1 MVGRY
6 SSVISAPPLT
16 PNIADESM
24 VCINWLINYGSS
36 AMVASRT
43 VGTVEF
49 VGQQLMLVAVGGH
62 ALARPTDRDSW
73 RNSRSF
79 DEQ

>member
-1 MVGRY
+1 M
-6 SSVISAPPLT
+6 
-16 PNIADESM
+16 
-24 VCINWLINYGSS
+24 
-36 AMVASRT
+36 
-43 VGTVEF
+43 GTVEF